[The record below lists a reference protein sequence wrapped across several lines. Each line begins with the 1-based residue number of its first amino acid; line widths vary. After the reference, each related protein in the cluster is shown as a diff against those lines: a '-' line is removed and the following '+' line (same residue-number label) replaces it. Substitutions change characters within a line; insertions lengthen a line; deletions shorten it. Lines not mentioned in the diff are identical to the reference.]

1 MAENDDNGVH
11 VFGARRRDERRG
23 SHAADD
29 TAFLKDL
36 VKTDPALA
44 AEVERRVS
52 GEAGMRVRRAVD
64 RKSKLSL
71 FEVADLVARNH
82 GRKGSKG

>member
-1 MAENDDNGVH
+1 MTIGVH

-29 TAFLKDL
+29 TAFLKGL
-36 VKTDPALA
+36 VKTDQALA
-44 AEVERRVS
+44 AEVERRIS

-71 FEVADLVARNH
+71 SEVADLVGKNH
-82 GRKGSKG
+82 DRQSGKG